1 MKRRRGPTP
10 VVIAKPERHAT
21 AKAPA
26 PAFQRTPLLPDH
38 LEWVEAWGMASKS
51 MSYVFRPSTL
61 SQLRDVFSRAR
72 AAGRSIA
79 LKGGGRSYGDA
90 FQNNEEFV
98 LDLSRMN
105 RVLDWNPETGI
116 IVVEPGLRIAELW
129 RYIIGDGYWP
139 PVVSGTMET
148 TIGGCAS
155 MNIHGKNAYEAG
167 TFGDHITEF
176 DIMLPSGELKTVSRE
191 SDGDLFRAAIS
202 GFGMLGVFTKI
213 SLRMKRIYSGNLEV
227 HPRFVRN
234 FHEMVDAFDENEH
247 KMDYMVG
254 WSDCFASGRNN
265 VGRGE
270 MHFARHLEPGEDH
283 MLAQTLRVK
292 NQDLPDLLLH
302 FIPKSIL
309 HRLMAPFVNDFGM
322 RAINTAKWTARLRPA
337 AAKPYLQSHA
347 AFAFL
352 LDYIPQWKLC
362 YRPGGLIQY
371 QSFVPADKAAKIF
384 TQQIRMS
391 QARGIL
397 PYLAVTKKH
406 KRDDFLISHGVDGF
420 SLALDYP
427 VTASNKATLWK
438 LCHDMDELVLAAG
451 GRFYFAKDSTMR
463 QGTPA
468 RYLGADAI
476 HKFAAIKAA
485 CDPEGILCT
494 NLYRRLFGQPKQA
507 ENMLENAASL

>member
-1 MKRRRGPTP
+1 MKRRS
-10 VVIAKPERHAT
+10 
-21 AKAPA
+21 APA
-26 PAFQRTPLLPDH
+26 PVVVAKPRRERPPKVAPPSTDALLPDH
-38 LEWVEAWGMASKS
+38 LEWVEAWGMESKS

-61 SQLRDVFSRAR
+61 DQLKEVFVRAR
-72 AAGRSIA
+72 SAGRTIA

-90 FQNNEEFV
+90 FQNSEEFV

-116 IVVEPGLRIAELW
+116 LVAEPGLRIAELW

-139 PVVSGTMET
+139 PVVSGTMFT
-148 TIGGCAS
+148 TMGGCAS
-155 MNIHGKNAYEAG
+155 MNIHGKNAYDAG
-167 TFGDHITEF
+167 PFGNFITEF
-176 DIMLPSGELKTVSRE
+176 EILLPSGELRTVTRE
-191 SDGDLFRAAIS
+191 SDRELFHAAIS

-213 SLRMKRIYSGNLEV
+213 TLKMKRIYSGNLEV
-227 HPRFVRN
+227 TPRYVRN
-234 FHEMVDAFDENEH
+234 FDEMIEAFDENEH
-247 KMDYMVG
+247 RMDYMVG
-254 WSDCFASGRNN
+254 WCDCFANGRGN

-270 MHFARHLEPGEDH
+270 MHFARHLQPGEDR

-292 NQDLPDLLLH
+292 NQDLPDLLMG

-309 HRLMAPFVNDFGM
+309 HKLMIPFVNNTGM
-322 RAINTAKWTARLRPA
+322 RLINSAKWNARLKPGA
-337 AAKPYLQSHA
+337 SKPYLQSHA

-352 LDYIPQWKLC
+352 LDYIPEWKQT

-384 TQQIRMS
+384 TQQIRLS
-391 QARGIL
+391 HRRGII
-397 PYLAVTKKH
+397 PYLSVTKKH

-427 VTASNKATLWK
+427 VTAANKANLWK
-438 LCHDMDELVLAAG
+438 LCHEMDELVLAAG

-468 RYLGADAI
+468 RYLGAEAVRR
-476 HKFAAIKAA
+476 FEALKAA
-485 CDPEGILCT
+485 CDPENILCT
-494 NLYRRLFGQPKQA
+494 ALYRRLFGEPKQA
-507 ENMLENAASL
+507 ENLLSNKVASL